1 MAAYTVKIENA
12 LGEMLQVYPSE
23 DYILTE
29 MTGITP
35 ADAVINAVEVAAM
48 DGARF
53 NTSRVMARNIT
64 ITLKV
69 RGTDTDV
76 RRRRVNLYRY
86 AKTKQ
91 KIRVYIANDQRDVYI
106 DGYLESLQDAGSI
119 FTEDQR
125 LMMSVICPDPFFRDN
140 GTGEQIIGFSSV
152 TANFFFPFGIEIGE
166 PVPLSVRASQTSKN
180 IINGGDTTTG
190 MTLTVKALGAVTD
203 PVFYDENTGESMEF
217 DINLSAGDELIISTV
232 HGAKSAKL
240 RRNGVTTNVI
250 NTLNPDSAW
259 LELAPGDNVFYY
271 TAASGSG
278 NMDLTF
284 SFINLFEGV

>member
-1 MAAYTVKIENA
+1 MAAYTVKIQNA
-12 LGEMLQVYPSE
+12 QGETLQLYPSD

-29 MTGITP
+29 MAGITP
-35 ADAVINAVEVAAM
+35 ADAIINAVEVAAL
-48 DGARF
+48 DGSRF
-53 NTSRVMARNIT
+53 NTSRVMARNLT
-64 ITLKV
+64 ITVKV
-69 RGTDTDV
+69 RGTDTAV
-76 RRRRVNLYRY
+76 RQRRVNLYRY

-152 TANFFFPFGIEIGE
+152 TANFFFPFGIEVGE
-166 PVPLSVRASQTSKN
+166 PVPLSVRSYKTSQN
-180 IINGGDTTTG
+180 IINGGDTATG
-190 MTLTVKALGAVTD
+190 MVLTVKALGSVSN
-203 PVFYDENTGESMEF
+203 PVFFDESTGGSMSF
-217 DINLSAGDELIISTV
+217 DISLVSGDELIISTV

-240 RRNGVTTNVI
+240 RRGGVTTNVI
-250 NTLNPDSAW
+250 NTLTPDSTW

-271 TAASGSG
+271 TATSGATS
-278 NMDLTF
+278 MELTF
-284 SFINLFEGV
+284 SFINLFEGI